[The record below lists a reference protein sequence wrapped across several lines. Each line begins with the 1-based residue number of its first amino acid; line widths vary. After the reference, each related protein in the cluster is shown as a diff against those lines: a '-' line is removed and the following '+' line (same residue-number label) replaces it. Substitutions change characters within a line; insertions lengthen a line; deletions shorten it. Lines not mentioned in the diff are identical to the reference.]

1 MKKEGRQLTSRRFF
15 RRVKWLFGKSG
26 ILSLGLEHFLAM
38 VPATILVPI
47 LVNASVGEPVIDTS
61 LVLLTSGLGTITFTI
76 VSRGRIPAYLGS
88 SFAYIGLTIYLIDS
102 QTKGGI
108 PPQMAYSYVGWSYV
122 FSGLLLLLLSFLYKK
137 ENIDRI
143 LTFVL
148 PASVSGPAIS
158 LIGLELADTAVLDAG
173 FDPIRGVVD
182 PNAVTVSII
191 TLSVIVLC
199 SLMKRRVLKNA
210 AILVGLFAGFVAYF
224 AVNGFPQLHLTA
236 RDIFA
241 FNVPQFDFPLRYFP
255 KNWATLLLAIVPVTL
270 IVFTENLGRV
280 TVINRMVDR
289 NGTDTSIYSK
299 ESVKQLHCGLFS
311 HGISSMA
318 VTLMGSVPNTIY
330 AENIA
335 IMGIQDTE
343 AKDDPD
349 PMIKDLTKPYS
360 VYPYLAAAAFAILF
374 SFVGILQR
382 FIIAIPKEII
392 GGMEL
397 FLFGIISAP
406 GIQLLVEQR
415 VNYKKVSNQI
425 VTAAV
430 LVTGVS
436 GLSVNLAFVE
446 LKGMSLGFAVGILLN
461 LLVQLLK
468 WLGKISDT
476 VDFDELVE
484 ECLSAVLPDEQEALL
499 MDKHTVIFKKGE
511 RTFCNMDASEL
522 LMAFRGFENHVL
534 IGDRKESAE
543 WAIET
548 VKHATGVDFT
558 DGERVVFSIR
568 KTANSL
574 TVDLDEN
581 SIPFSIAAEF
591 LNDYNDA
598 IDTDHGLLRID
609 VAKSIPLRKVCELV
623 KKAAE
628 AAESPSEAGTPI
640 SVAQPK

>member
-1 MKKEGRQLTSRRFF
+1 MKNEEKNVTAHRFF
-15 RRVKWLFGKSG
+15 RRAKWLFGKSG

-47 LVNASVGEPVIDTS
+47 LVNSSVGEPVIDTS
-61 LVLLTSGLGTITFTI
+61 LVLLTSGLGTILFTVI
-76 VSRGRIPAYLGS
+76 SRGRIPAYLGS

-102 QTKGGI
+102 QSKGGI
-108 PPQMAYSYVGWSYV
+108 PPQMAYSYVGWAYV
-122 FSGLLLLLLSFLYKK
+122 FSGFLLLLLSFLYKK
-137 ENIDRI
+137 DNIDRI
-143 LTFVL
+143 LTFIL

-173 FDPIRGVVD
+173 FDPIQGVVN
-182 PNAVTVSII
+182 PNAATVSII
-191 TLSVIVLC
+191 TLSVIILC

-210 AILVGLFAGFVAYF
+210 AILVGLFAGFIAYF
-224 AVNGFPQLHLTA
+224 AVNGLPQLHLTA
-236 RDIFA
+236 RDVFS
-241 FNVPQFDFPLRYFP
+241 FNLPRFDFPLRYFP

-280 TVINRMVDR
+280 TVINRMVDT
-289 NGTDTSIYSK
+289 NGTDTNIYSK
-299 ESVKQLHCGLFS
+299 ESVKQLHLGLFS

-318 VTLMGSVPNTIY
+318 ATLMGSVPNTIY

-343 AKDDPD
+343 VKEDPD
-349 PMIKDLTKPYS
+349 PKIRAMTKPYS

-382 FIIAIPKEII
+382 FILAIPKEII

-425 VTAAV
+425 ITAAV

-436 GLSVNLAFVE
+436 GLSVNFAFVE
-446 LKGMSLGFAVGILLN
+446 LKGMSLGFVVGILLN

-484 ECLSAVLPDEQEALL
+484 ECLAVVLPDEKDALL
-499 MDKHTVIFKKGE
+499 MDKHTVFFKKGE
-511 RTFCNMDASEL
+511 HKFCDMDASEL

-534 IGDRKESAE
+534 INNKKESAE
-543 WAIET
+543 WAIEM
-548 VKHATGVDFT
+548 VKRATGLEFA
-558 DGERVVFSIR
+558 DGEHVIFSIR

-574 TVDLDEN
+574 TVELNESN
-581 SIPFSIAAEF
+581 IPVSIAQEY
-591 LNDYNDA
+591 LNDYDDA
-598 IDTDHGLLRID
+598 IDTDHGVLRID
-609 VAKSIPLRKVCELV
+609 VAKSIPLRKVCDLV
-623 KKAAE
+623 KLAAQAAKAPVAE
-628 AAESPSEAGTPI
+628 PI
-640 SVAQPK
+640 PVKVVQPK